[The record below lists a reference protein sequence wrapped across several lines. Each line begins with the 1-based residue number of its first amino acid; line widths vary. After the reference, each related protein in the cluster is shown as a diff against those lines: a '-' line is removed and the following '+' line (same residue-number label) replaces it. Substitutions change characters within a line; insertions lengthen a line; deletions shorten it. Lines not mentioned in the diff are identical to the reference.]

1 MRLVRV
7 LLTALVLIA
16 AVRLVVLFSALVFG
30 SLGVA
35 RHHVEATATVFAILA
50 VALKFLRTSP
60 APSDPS
66 PSPVSSVLAWLTF
79 CLLAIA
85 LYWPSLWIGLLSDD
99 YVLMKHASEM
109 NFSAVTSTLFR
120 PIPLM
125 LWAAV
130 LGAGGGPVT
139 LHLLNVVLHGTN
151 AYLGTVIFRAWIPGR
166 QSALAGGLLLLSA
179 PLAPEA
185 VAWCSGI
192 FDVSATTC
200 ILSAVLVATRYA
212 TLRPLLLTR
221 FSLAGLCL
229 AAVLSKET
237 AAIAPLLIFLYA
249 WSSGRL
255 SRTLLI
261 DLAIVLTVIGVY
273 GGLRVAAHPET
284 AVFAFTKY
292 AVQRALFTAFGS
304 LAVPYHD
311 DLRTNAPWILIVGTV
326 ALVYLWTQFS
336 IRRGPRRD
344 LTLAL
349 TGSAWILIAVLPAWP
364 ILVVPGDL
372 QASRFLYLAATGW
385 SLALVVAASSGERGS
400 RAVDRR
406 TAVNTAMILIIV
418 LISFTAVRV
427 HLGPWVEAGQLRDHV
442 LSAAANNQQMDS
454 CASVRIVDLPD
465 NVRGAYVFRNGVAE
479 ALLTSRGI
487 TVVGPEAKPSCHFR
501 WTADHA
507 FVPISN

>member
-16 AVRLVVLFSALVFG
+16 AVRLVVLFSALVTG

-35 RHHVEATATVFAILA
+35 RHHVEATATIFAILT
-50 VALKFLRTSP
+50 VALKFLRTAP

-66 PSPVSSVLAWLTF
+66 SSPVSSVLIWLTF

-99 YVLMKHASEM
+99 HVLMKHASEM

-125 LWAAV
+125 LWAVV
-130 LGAGGGPVT
+130 LGAGGGPLT

-151 AYLGTVIFRAWIPGR
+151 AYLGSVMFSAWIPGR

-200 ILSAVLVATRYA
+200 MLSAALVATRYG
-212 TLRPLLLTR
+212 TLCPSLLAR
-221 FSLAGLCL
+221 ISLVGLCL

-261 DLAIVLTVIGVY
+261 DLAIVMTVIGVY
-273 GGLRVAAHPET
+273 GGLRLAAYPES
-284 AVFAFTKY
+284 AVVTFTKY

-304 LAVPYHD
+304 LAVPFHD
-311 DLRTNAPWILIVGTV
+311 DLRTSAPWILIVGTLAV
-326 ALVYLWTQFS
+326 VYLWTQFS

-344 LTLAL
+344 LALAL
-349 TGSAWILIAVLPAWP
+349 TGFAWILIAVLPAWP

-372 QASRFLYLAATGW
+372 QASRFLYLAAIGW
-385 SLALVVAASSGERGS
+385 SLALVVAASGGEKSSLGTGRW
-400 RAVDRR
+400 
-406 TAVNTAMILIIV
+406 TAVNTAMILIIL
-418 LISFTAVRV
+418 LISFGAVRV
-427 HLGPWVEAGQLRDHV
+427 HLRPWVEAGQLRDHV
-442 LSAAANNQQMDS
+442 LSAAANNQQMNS
-454 CASVRIVDLPD
+454 CSSVRIVDVPD

-479 ALLTSRGI
+479 ALLTNQRI
-487 TVVGPEAKPSCHFR
+487 TVVGSDAKPSCHFR
-501 WTADHA
+501 WTTDHT
-507 FVPISN
+507 FVPMSN